1 MILRTDDHRKVLD
14 TINDRGITRLAVPDR
29 PPRQVVHR
37 PKEVEAALD
46 RIASAFL
53 YDASGRV
60 AMSRSRAPTSA
71 PSSTRRR
78 RFARFRKSWRCAAR
92 PAPCPAAASRSR
104 KMTTIMRAGW
114 SPEMKRSPPKTAGGV
129 RGAAEPALGRGAC
142 DRDLSPDPGRRG
154 AGTPCIRRTAPECHR
169 GGMKA
174 GLPLQLRRIASRTAC
189 TALSLRLSG
198 SIHAVIDRRYAVY
211 ALSIRRLTM
220 RLQL

>member
-1 MILRTDDHRKVLD
+1 MIAASPGLRCPTGRRARSCIARRRSRRRW
-14 TINDRGITRLAVPDR
+14 TGSPRPSSMMPRGGWRCRDRGHRQAHRVQPDAGASPGFGNRGAAPRARRLVQQWHPD
-29 PPRQVVHR
+29 Q
-37 PKEVEAALD
+37 
-46 RIASAFL
+46 
-53 YDASGRV
+53 
-60 AMSRSRAPTSA
+60 
-71 PSSTRRR
+71 
-78 RFARFRKSWRCAAR
+78 
-92 PAPCPAAASRSR
+92 R

-114 SPEMKRSPPKTAGGV
+114 SPAMKRSPPKTAGGV

-211 ALSIRRLTM
+211 ALFIRRLTM